1 VGVVCGVSP
10 PALQYEKCELRV
22 PGGAHVPCPGFDPG
36 GHRFADKNMR
46 HSELLERCPDSEGTG
61 CALVPAPRE
70 VTLSGKGAKRRT
82 RRRNLHSTGKKARV
96 GRTRR
101 PRADLEQQLEACRR
115 EIDHAR
121 KRLIEATK
129 QQTATSEVLR
139 IISSSPTGIQPV
151 LDTVAE
157 NAARLC
163 DADNAVIFRLEN
175 NVLRLAAS
183 YGGIPTTSHAREG
196 IPANRDT
203 VIGRATC
210 DRRTIHVH
218 NLAAEP
224 GEYPVG
230 HIHAKQEG
238 HRTTLATPLLR
249 EGAPIGV
256 ILIRRMEVRR
266 FHDGQIALLETFAD
280 QAVIAIE
287 NVRLFEA
294 EKQHT
299 LALVHAN
306 RVITLGHLAAS
317 IAHEVNQPIG
327 AIVANA
333 DAALR
338 WLDGR
343 PPDLGEVR
351 QALRGIIGDGNR
363 TGEVIARIRG
373 LINKVPP
380 RRDPL
385 DMNQAISD
393 ATTLTR
399 TELMRHRIALQ
410 IRLARKP
417 PVVQG
422 DHIQLQQV
430 LLNLIV
436 NAVESMSALTEGPR
450 ELQISSARDAT
461 DSVLIAVRDS
471 GPGLM
476 PGDFERAFQAFHT
489 TKPNGMGLGLSIC
502 RSIVE
507 AHGGRLWATA
517 NAPRGAI
524 FQFTLPVRRAG

>member
-1 VGVVCGVSP
+1 
-10 PALQYEKCELRV
+10 
-22 PGGAHVPCPGFDPG
+22 
-36 GHRFADKNMR
+36 
-46 HSELLERCPDSEGTG
+46 
-61 CALVPAPRE
+61 

-82 RRRNLHSTGKKARV
+82 RRRSLRSTGRKARL

-101 PRADLEQQLEACRR
+101 PRADLEQQLEARSR
-115 EIDHAR
+115 EIERAR
-121 KRLIEATK
+121 ERLIEAEK

-139 IISSSPTGIQPV
+139 IISSSPTEIQPV

-163 DADNAVIFRLEN
+163 GADNAVIFRLEN
-175 NVLRLAAS
+175 NVLRLVAS

-210 DRRTIHVH
+210 DRRTVHVR
-218 NLAAEP
+218 NLALETR
-224 GEYPVG
+224 EYPVG

-238 HRTTLATPLLR
+238 HRTTLATPLPR

-256 ILIRRMEVRR
+256 ILIRRMEVRPFYDR
-266 FHDGQIALLETFAD
+266 QIALLETFAD

-299 LALVHAN
+299 LALAHAN

-317 IAHEVNQPIG
+317 IAHEVNQPVA

-338 WLDGR
+338 WLDAQ
-343 PPDLGEVR
+343 PPDLGEAR
-351 QALRGIIGDGNR
+351 QALRGIGGDGNR
-363 TGEVIARIRG
+363 MGDVIARIRG

-385 DMNQAISD
+385 DINQAISD

-399 TELMRHRIALQ
+399 TELIRHRIALEV
-410 IRLARKP
+410 RLARKP
-417 PVVQG
+417 PMVQG
-422 DHIQLQQV
+422 DRIQLQQV

-436 NAVESMSALTEGPR
+436 NAVESMSTLSEGPR
-450 ELQISSARDAT
+450 ELKISSARDAR
-461 DSVLIAVRDS
+461 DSVLVAVRDS
-471 GPGLM
+471 GPGLT
-476 PGDFERAFQAFHT
+476 PEDFERAFQAFHT
-489 TKPNGMGLGLSIC
+489 SKPDGMGLGLSIC

-507 AHGGRLWATA
+507 AHGGRLWASA

-524 FQFTLPVRRAG
+524 FQFTLPARRKG